1 MANIFATLGRFFG
14 QKVISAADEF
24 ADILDNLPN
33 TPTTANRSRALTV
46 ENAPLIAHHNISP
59 EGLYYSDLIG
69 GIPSPSIAISRAD
82 QPLENFGDISLILD
96 PNTIDPAQNKNMF
109 AYPAD
114 AFTGRQPKARLEINE
129 KMFYERLKSD
139 PDLGHIKTAPN
150 FLASQSTDEADRM
163 LKTVQAA
170 IDQQVINPK
179 DYDDFYDLYAATQT
193 AARNGEWPNNFDSN
207 NLNQYGGLADF
218 TDLRPVLP
226 PRETFYASG
235 GRRPSVPY
243 TLDAA
248 LSDMRR
254 GPDGP
259 MYKPATE
266 EWSGGPGKF
275 RASML
280 DPFKNLQEI
289 KDARGQIVIG
299 RDQESWVN
307 PLTDKPDIMDDRKRE
322 VCQNIF
328 HVWRMI

>member
-1 MANIFATLGRFFG
+1 LAKKLYLRLMN
-14 QKVISAADEF
+14 F

-150 FLASQSTDEADRM
+150 FLASQSTDEADKM
-163 LKTVQAA
+163 LKNSAGC
-170 IDQQVINPK
+170 N
-179 DYDDFYDLYAATQT
+179 
-193 AARNGEWPNNFDSN
+193 
-207 NLNQYGGLADF
+207 
-218 TDLRPVLP
+218 
-226 PRETFYASG
+226 
-235 GRRPSVPY
+235 
-243 TLDAA
+243 
-248 LSDMRR
+248 
-254 GPDGP
+254 
-259 MYKPATE
+259 
-266 EWSGGPGKF
+266 
-275 RASML
+275 
-280 DPFKNLQEI
+280 
-289 KDARGQIVIG
+289 
-299 RDQESWVN
+299 
-307 PLTDKPDIMDDRKRE
+307 
-322 VCQNIF
+322 
-328 HVWRMI
+328 

>member
-1 MANIFATLGRFFG
+1 
-14 QKVISAADEF
+14 
-24 ADILDNLPN
+24 
-33 TPTTANRSRALTV
+33 
-46 ENAPLIAHHNISP
+46 
-59 EGLYYSDLIG
+59 
-69 GIPSPSIAISRAD
+69 
-82 QPLENFGDISLILD
+82 
-96 PNTIDPAQNKNMF
+96 
-109 AYPAD
+109 
-114 AFTGRQPKARLEINE
+114 
-129 KMFYERLKSD
+129 
-139 PDLGHIKTAPN
+139 
-150 FLASQSTDEADRM
+150 
-163 LKTVQAA
+163 VQAA
-170 IDQQVINPK
+170 IDQKIINPK

-243 TLDAA
+243 TLDAGLA
-248 LSDMRR
+248 DMRR

-289 KDARGQIVIG
+289 KDARGQIVIEL
-299 RDQESWVN
+299 DQPMREN
-307 PLTDKPDIMDDRKRE
+307 PLAYAPDIMDEVKEKFAKIYFTMQNDLRDRYGIKDELTIRE
-322 VCQNIF
+322 FLLDLGGGKDLRNSMAVRKWQNPN
-328 HVWRMI
+328 